1 MKSEKWLDRKARNK
15 EVLEL
20 KLNQDLSS
28 LKALL
33 EGSKISRKILLT
45 LNAAEMAVQRT
56 YI

>member
-1 MKSEKWLDRKARNK
+1 MKSEKWLDRRARNK

-20 KLNQDLSS
+20 KLNQGLSS

>member
-1 MKSEKWLDRKARNK
+1 MKSEKWLDRRARNK

>member
-1 MKSEKWLDRKARNK
+1 M
-15 EVLEL
+15 LEL
-20 KLNQDLSS
+20 KLNQGLSS